1 MMAEKNSF
9 PQNNI
14 PERVLIST
22 KENAQMENAIKDAR
36 ILAIASTRMESY
48 DPEHLISEEEMDR
61 RLHITEQE
69 LNNAAEVDLE

>member
-14 PERVLIST
+14 PESVLIST